1 MTLTTEPLRES
12 VKAPRGY
19 LVVGCAVA
27 VPMRRASVLAFAGL
41 LVLLLAA
48 AVATLTW
55 GRLGLDPAD
64 LPAALLGD
72 AQGKDRFV
80 FNRLRGPRLTVAI
93 GVGAALGLSG
103 ALFQSVTRNPLGSP
117 DVIGLSAG
125 AGAGAAICALMFPGT
140 VPVALGALIGAVA
153 AMALV
158 YVSTGTGFR
167 NPARLVIAGIG
178 VAAMGAALTQ
188 YVVYALERD
197 KASVLTAYVNGSLTA
212 RSWSDATT
220 IWLVLLAVA
229 PLTALISRRLD
240 IGEMGDDISEGLG
253 AEPKKAKTLAVIL
266 AIALSGRRRQRLGPH
281 RLHRPDGP
289 PDRQAPHPR
298 LRPPPAALG
307 PHGRSAAGRRGPLR
321 PATAA
326 LRRSAG
332 RHLHDGHR
340 RRLPRPSADTGVAP
354 GRALRPAPA
363 RHHGRQDS
371 SPGVRAA
378 TPSGPPPRPPGSGS
392 PRRGRC

>member
-1 MTLTTEPLRES
+1 
-12 VKAPRGY
+12 
-19 LVVGCAVA
+19 
-27 VPMRRASVLAFAGL
+27 MRRASVLAFAGL

-167 NPARLVIAGIG
+167 NPP
-178 VAAMGAALTQ
+178 
-188 YVVYALERD
+188 
-197 KASVLTAYVNGSLTA
+197 GS
-212 RSWSDATT
+212 
-220 IWLVLLAVA
+220 
-229 PLTALISRRLD
+229 
-240 IGEMGDDISEGLG
+240 
-253 AEPKKAKTLAVIL
+253 
-266 AIALSGRRRQRLGPH
+266 
-281 RLHRPDGP
+281 
-289 PDRQAPHPR
+289 
-298 LRPPPAALG
+298 
-307 PHGRSAAGRRGPLR
+307 
-321 PATAA
+321 
-326 LRRSAG
+326 
-332 RHLHDGHR
+332 
-340 RRLPRPSADTGVAP
+340 
-354 GRALRPAPA
+354 
-363 RHHGRQDS
+363 S
-371 SPGVRAA
+371 SPV
-378 TPSGPPPRPPGSGS
+378 SGS
-392 PRRGRC
+392 PRWAPLSRSTSSTPWSATRPPSSPRTSTAASPPAPGPTPPPSGWSCWPSPR